1 MDIYLCNDSDIDAE
15 RCRVSLQRK
24 SPITIFARDARGRIA
39 CFTGIVCSMHFDHG
53 RATGQRW
60 RVVLHEAVN
69 DERAAASLSP
79 SIDGDAPMKEQKQAK
94 T

>member
-1 MDIYLCNDSDIDAE
+1 MRSGAAFAA
-15 RCRVSLQRK
+15 RK
-24 SPITIFARDARGRIA
+24 SRSPFSARDARGRIA
-39 CFTGIVCSMHFDHG
+39 CFTGIGFAPCNFDHG

-69 DERAAASLSP
+69 DERAAESLSP
-79 SIDGDAPMKEQKQAK
+79 SIDGDAPMVEKKQAK